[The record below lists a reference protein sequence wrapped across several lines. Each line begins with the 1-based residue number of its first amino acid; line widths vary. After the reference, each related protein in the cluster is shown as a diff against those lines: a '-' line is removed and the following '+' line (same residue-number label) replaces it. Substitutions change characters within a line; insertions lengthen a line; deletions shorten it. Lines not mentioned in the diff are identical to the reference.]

1 MSTAVTDKRW
11 RAPQEAVEALLAGR
25 HGDPFA
31 LLGLHEVGGGY
42 AVRAFVP
49 HAETVE
55 IVPED
60 GGPPVALERRHDA
73 GFFEGRVEGRT
84 APFAYTLVARNAG
97 GGWTLGDPYRFGPTL
112 GPLDDH
118 LLVEGTHRRLHE
130 RLGAHACVHGGVE
143 GTRFAVWAPNAQRV
157 SVVGDF
163 NHWDTRV
170 HPMRKRVDSGLWEIF
185 LPGVAPGAPYKYA
198 ILSPEGEQLPL
209 KADPYG
215 RQAEMR
221 PSTASVVPREDH
233 FAWSDDAF
241 LKRRARFQGRRAP
254 VSIYE
259 VHAPSWRRHPDGRF
273 YSWDELS
280 ETLIPHVVWMGF
292 THIELM
298 PVMEHPLDLSWGYQP
313 IGMHAPT
320 ARMGDPDGLKRFI
333 DRAHAAGLGVLLDW
347 VPAHFPQDQHGLIRF
362 DGRPLYEHADPRRGQ
377 HREWGTAV
385 YDYGRREVAAFLAS
399 NALYWLRDFHA
410 DGLRVDAVSAMIW
423 LDHGRAPGDW
433 APNEDGSTENRE
445 AMAFLRQVNTLVEQ
459 DAPGASMMAEE
470 ATSFPGVTRP
480 VAEGGLGFRYKW
492 NMGWMNDTLRY
503 IKLDPVHRRWHHQLM
518 NFGLMYAFT
527 EDFVLPISHDEV
539 VHGKGTLLGRIPGD
553 EWQRFATMRAYFA
566 FMWGYPGKK
575 LLFMGGEL
583 GQYREWSE
591 EREPD
596 WSLLQHPNHQGLQRC
611 VRDLNGLYR
620 NLPGLHARDC
630 EPEGFRW
637 IDADDAAQSTLSWI
651 RFGGPRDLPVAVV
664 CNFTPVPR
672 HNLRIGLPRAGRWRE
687 VLNTDAPVYGGS
699 GMGNLGE
706 VIAVEE
712 PAFGQP
718 ASATMVL
725 PPLATV
731 YLVPEAPPEPER
743 ARRAP

>member
-1 MSTAVTDKRW
+1 MRFVD
-11 RAPQEAVEALLAGR
+11 
-25 HGDPFA
+25 
-31 LLGLHEVGGGY
+31 
-42 AVRAFVP
+42 VR
-49 HAETVE
+49 
-55 IVPED
+55 
-60 GGPPVALERRHDA
+60 
-73 GFFEGRVEGRT
+73 
-84 APFAYTLVARNAG
+84 
-97 GGWTLGDPYRFGPTL
+97 
-112 GPLDDH
+112 
-118 LLVEGTHRRLHE
+118 
-130 RLGAHACVHGGVE
+130 
-143 GTRFAVWAPNAQRV
+143 
-157 SVVGDF
+157 
-163 NHWDTRV
+163 
-170 HPMRKRVDSGLWEIF
+170 
-185 LPGVAPGAPYKYA
+185 
-198 ILSPEGEQLPL
+198 
-209 KADPYG
+209 
-215 RQAEMR
+215 
-221 PSTASVVPREDH
+221 PR
-233 FAWSDDAF
+233 
-241 LKRRARFQGRRAP
+241 
-254 VSIYE
+254 
-259 VHAPSWRRHPDGRF
+259 
-273 YSWDELS
+273 
-280 ETLIPHVVWMGF
+280 
-292 THIELM
+292 
-298 PVMEHPLDLSWGYQP
+298 
-313 IGMHAPT
+313 
-320 ARMGDPDGLKRFI
+320 
-333 DRAHAAGLGVLLDW
+333 AGLGVLLDW

-527 EDFVLPISHDEV
+527 EDFVLPLSHDEV

-575 LLFMGGEL
+575 LLFMGGEW

-630 EPEGFRW
+630 EPEGLPLDRRGRCGAVHPVL
-637 IDADDAAQSTLSWI
+637 DPLRRAARPAGRGRLQLHARAAPQPAHRPAARGSVA
-651 RFGGPRDLPVAVV
+651 GGAEHRRARLWRLRHGQPGRGDRGRGAGLRPAGL
-664 CNFTPVPR
+664 R
-672 HNLRIGLPRAGRWRE
+672 HNGPAASCDRLPRARGATR
-687 VLNTDAPVYGGS
+687 A
-699 GMGNLGE
+699 GE
-706 VIAVEE
+706 S
-712 PAFGQP
+712 PP
-718 ASATMVL
+718 C
-725 PPLATV
+725 PLAAATS
-731 YLVPEAPPEPER
+731 PPRWPGPPWPSCWPAGAGR
-743 ARRAP
+743 A